1 MPPPTCH
8 RIGSRRSR
16 IVWLLLVAAIGCC
29 RDAEP
34 PAWPRRRPSVQGLL
48 PIFGGADSIVADSQ
62 GEFAYVTNG
71 PGLVTIDIAARSATR
86 IVPTNGSSA
95 LAGDIDETDSL
106 VALYEF
112 SRAWVEDVA
121 TGQEIVSTGANAAFG
136 VAIAQGFLYVP
147 SFNARGIMSR
157 RWTGW

>member
-1 MPPPTCH
+1 MPSPCLAQTVPQ
-8 RIGSRRSR
+8 
-16 IVWLLLVAAIGCC
+16 L
-29 RDAEP
+29 
-34 PAWPRRRPSVQGLL
+34 QGLL

-71 PGLVTIDIAARSATR
+71 PGLVTIDIAARSAIR
-86 IVPTNGSSA
+86 IVPTHGSSP

-121 TGQEIVSTGANAAFG
+121 TGQEVVSTGANAAF
-136 VAIAQGFLYVP
+136 
-147 SFNARGIMSR
+147 
-157 RWTGW
+157 